1 MTEGTITEGDEDTT
15 EDAAGDTAA
24 DAGEGGAPEVSD
36 SGDGAGGGETT
47 EAVAVP
53 EGPAEEPAKDRLILP
68 LLIPWLSIA
77 AVALLTLNI
86 SRVFLAGDSTS
97 ALVIASLITVG
108 ILVGAAALSA
118 APGARTSSLAMF
130 LVLSLVILV
139 SAGLVSLGPSLESHE
154 GGEATG
160 WVEPPPPAD
169 STLTVVAGPGTSFSG
184 VKFDMNYD
192 AEGPGVIEIDYT
204 GDTGHTLLFTDPA
217 LNGFELATGGKE
229 KARVELKS
237 GKYTIYC
244 NVTGHRAQGMQATI
258 TVP

>member
-1 MTEGTITEGDEDTT
+1 MTEGTITEDDEQTP
-15 EDAAGDTAA
+15 EDAADESVGDAA
-24 DAGEGGAPEVSD
+24 EASNA
-36 SGDGAGGGETT
+36 GDGAGGDETT

-53 EGPAEEPAKDRLILP
+53 EGPAAEPAKDRLILP
-68 LLIPWLSIA
+68 LLIPWLSIL

-86 SRVFLAGDSTS
+86 SRVFLAGDSTA

-160 WVEPPPPAD
+160 WVEPPPPAE
-169 STLTVVAGPGTSFSG
+169 SMLNVVAGPGTSFSG
-184 VKFDMNYD
+184 VKFDMNYT
-192 AEGPGVIEIDYT
+192 AEKAGVIEIDYT
-204 GDTGHTLLFTDPA
+204 GETGHTLLFTDPA
-217 LNGFELATGGKE
+217 LDGFLLATGGRD
-229 KARVELKS
+229 KARVDLTPGE
-237 GKYTIYC
+237 YTIYC
-244 NVTGHRAQGMQATI
+244 NVTGHRAAGMQATV